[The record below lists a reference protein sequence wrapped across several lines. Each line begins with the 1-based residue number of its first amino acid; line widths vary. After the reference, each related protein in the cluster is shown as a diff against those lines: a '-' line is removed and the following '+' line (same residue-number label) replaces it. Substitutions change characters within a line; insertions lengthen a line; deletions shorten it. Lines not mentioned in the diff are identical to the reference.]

1 MKSKL
6 IPIAYTLAVIKPH
19 LAMKEKKMQ
28 EIMKIIHDNDF
39 EVFHEKTKVLRKEE
53 ILNLFFSDQSSAYN
67 IDKISKYQALSQQHL
82 DDVKEHL
89 TAGES
94 KVMLLI
100 NKVETHYDEE
110 KEEEVKLEDPIT
122 RWRKLIGPLDPDLAK
137 TENPESLIA
146 KFGEDT
152 IKNGFHGSEDPRA
165 ANKERDIF
173 KFSIP
178 EKIPEFKYE
187 RYKVTIDHLLKFCF
201 PPNLEHS
208 NMTGR
213 LD

>member
-1 MKSKL
+1 
-6 IPIAYTLAVIKPH
+6 
-19 LAMKEKKMQ
+19 MQ